1 LSRFVAYFALAAA
14 TVAAYFSVPFWGF
27 VLASVCSLGFVV
39 LKEWL
44 RRRPASQTLSR
55 LVLAAYFITGST
67 ALGTLF
73 AGLPAPAFWVV
84 SAVLPAWQ
92 AQRLIARGDREQ
104 AVGMLGVALGVYAW
118 VLVVALWLP
127 ILLSYR

>member
-1 LSRFVAYFALAAA
+1 LLRFVAYFALAAA
-14 TVAAYFSVPFWGF
+14 TLAAYWSVPLWGF
-27 VLASVCSLGFVV
+27 LLTCFCSLGFVV

-44 RRRPASQTLSR
+44 IRRPASLGR
-55 LVLAAYFITGST
+55 LILAAYVITGFI

-104 AVGMLGVALGVYAW
+104 AIAMLGVAFGVYAL